1 MSVSDD
7 MSKRIKWM
15 ALKWGR
21 TLLHISLISLW
32 CCEEP
37 HADIQISPQK
47 EYKVASFRG
56 VYTNGR
62 IQITGIDT
70 RISFTVVD
78 SLVIS
83 DSTLSWS
90 PNGVEIVFASNYQIC
105 VSNFFASVPITLTEG
120 PYHHAFPVF
129 SPNAVTIAFQSDRT
143 GKNEIYTVNS
153 NGMNL
158 KRLTTSIFGA
168 QLPAWS
174 PNGYK
179 IAYMGD
185 GGIHIVNSDGSDD
198 RQLTDHAEDYKP
210 VWSPRGGRLL
220 FVSRRD
226 GNTEV
231 YVMNEDGTGQK
242 NLTLNS
248 SSDDSPSWSPDGI
261 EIAFVSERN
270 QEFNVDG
277 SVKERRREIYV
288 MNSDGSTLRRLTTDA
303 YVFAVGWS
311 PEASMIIY
319 DERSPIYGGLYLISA
334 FGGRSIPFVGGYSPA
349 WSPEP
354 LAVNK

>member
-1 MSVSDD
+1 MNPLS
-7 MSKRIKWM
+7 R
-15 ALKWGR
+15 AR
-21 TLLHISLISLW
+21 TLLHLSLISLW

-37 HADIQISPQK
+37 TETIHISTPK
-47 EYKVASFRG
+47 EYKIASFRG
-56 VYTNGR
+56 VYVNGR
-62 IQITGIDT
+62 IQITGVDT
-70 RISFTVVD
+70 RISFTLAD
-78 SLVIS
+78 SLVVS

-90 PNGVEIVFASNYQIC
+90 PNGVEIVFASNYQIS
-105 VSNFFASVPITLTEG
+105 VLNFFASVPITLTDG

-129 SPNAVTIAFQSDRT
+129 SPNGVTIAFQSDRS
-143 GKNEIYTVNS
+143 GKNEIYTVSS
-153 NGMNL
+153 NGANL
-158 KRLTTSIFGA
+158 KRITTTALGA

-185 GGIHIVNSDGSDD
+185 GGIHIANFDGSGD
-198 RQLTDHAEDYKP
+198 RQLTNQAEDSKP
-210 VWSPRGGRLL
+210 LWSPRGDRIL

-226 GNTEV
+226 GNSEV
-231 YVMNEDGTGQK
+231 YVINEDGTGQQ

-248 SSDDSPSWSPDGI
+248 ASDDSPSWSPAGL

-270 QEFNVDG
+270 QEFNYDG
-277 SVKERRREIYV
+277 SVKEQRREIYT
-288 MNSDGSTLRRLTTDA
+288 MDSDGSRLRRLTTDA

-319 DERSPIYGGLYLISA
+319 DERSPIYRGLYLISV
-334 FGGRSIPFVGGYSPA
+334 FGGKSFPFIGGYSPA

-354 LAVNK
+354 SAANR

>member
-1 MSVSDD
+1 M
-7 MSKRIKWM
+7 
-15 ALKWGR
+15 
-21 TLLHISLISLW
+21 SLISLW

-37 HADIQISPQK
+37 NATIHISPQK
-47 EYKVASFRG
+47 EYKIASFRG
-56 VYTNGR
+56 VYVNGR
-62 IQITGIDT
+62 IQITGVDT
-70 RISFTVVD
+70 RISSTLADSVV
-78 SLVIS
+78 VS
-83 DSTLSWS
+83 DTTLSWS

-105 VSNFFASVPITLTEG
+105 VSNFFTSVPITLTNG

-129 SPNAVTIAFQSDRT
+129 SPNAVTIAFQSDRP
-143 GKNEIYTVNS
+143 GKNEIYTVSS
-153 NGMNL
+153 NGANL
-158 KRLTTSIFGA
+158 KRITTTVLGA
-168 QLPAWS
+168 QLPTWS

-185 GGIHIVNSDGSDD
+185 GGIHVVNSDGSGD
-198 RQLTDHAEDYKP
+198 RQLTNHAEDYKP
-210 VWSPRGGRLL
+210 VWSPAGSRIL

-231 YVMNEDGTGQK
+231 YVMNEDGTGQQ

-248 SSDDSPSWSPDGI
+248 ASDDSPSWSPDASQ
-261 EIAFVSERN
+261 IAFVSERN
-270 QEFNVDG
+270 QEFNADG
-277 SVKERRREIYV
+277 SVKEPRREIYV

-319 DERSPIYGGLYLISA
+319 DERSAIYRGLYLISA
-334 FGGRSIPFVGGYSPA
+334 IGGKSFPFVGGYSPA

-354 LAVNK
+354 SATNK